1 MTNAQIHP
9 SSRPSGRAAC
19 AIAASARRHLV
30 LLAYA
35 LAAVACLTAPHQA
48 IAQAKTEPPAVQP
61 KQPPAQ
67 PKQPPAAPEFVV
79 PSAEGIVVL
88 IRSTLLSLNDAL
100 HTGNYTVLRDLA
112 SPSFR
117 EANSAG
123 RLVQIFSSLAAQ
135 RIDLTAVAILA
146 PKLPNPPAID
156 QNRRLRITG
165 FFPGEPVQINFDLTF
180 EAVANQWRLFGI
192 SVNPA
197 KSASADATPAASP
210 SPPPPADKK
219 KPPPQPGKP

>member
-1 MTNAQIHP
+1 M
-9 SSRPSGRAAC
+9 
-19 AIAASARRHLV
+19 
-30 LLAYA
+30 
-35 LAAVACLTAPHQA
+35 
-48 IAQAKTEPPAVQP
+48 
-61 KQPPAQ
+61 
-67 PKQPPAAPEFVV
+67 
-79 PSAEGIVVL
+79 VL

-156 QNRRLRITG
+156 QNRRLRISG

-197 KSASADATPAASP
+197 KSASADCHPGRQP
-210 SPPPPADKK
+210 QPPAPGRQKETAAPARQAVEVANQ
-219 KPPPQPGKP
+219 PPVIPEAEPRLAGRGETIRDLPHGHRSPQSRLCAVMLLVFCT

>member
-1 MTNAQIHP
+1 M
-9 SSRPSGRAAC
+9 
-19 AIAASARRHLV
+19 
-30 LLAYA
+30 
-35 LAAVACLTAPHQA
+35 
-48 IAQAKTEPPAVQP
+48 
-61 KQPPAQ
+61 
-67 PKQPPAAPEFVV
+67 
-79 PSAEGIVVL
+79 PSAENIVVL

-123 RLVQIFSSLAAQ
+123 RLVQIFANLAAQ

-146 PKLPNPPAID
+146 PKLPQPPAID
-156 QNRRLRITG
+156 QNKRLRISG
-165 FFPGEPVQINFDLTF
+165 FFPGEPVQINFDLIF

-192 SVNPA
+192 AVNPTR
-197 KSASADATPAASP
+197 SASAETATPAPSP

-219 KPPPQPGKP
+219 KPPPPPGKPEK